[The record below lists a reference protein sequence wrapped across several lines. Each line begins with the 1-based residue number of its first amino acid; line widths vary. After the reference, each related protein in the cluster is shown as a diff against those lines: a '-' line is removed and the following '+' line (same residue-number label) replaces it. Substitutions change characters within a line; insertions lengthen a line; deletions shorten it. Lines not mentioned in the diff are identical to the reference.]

1 MKLTFLALLTFTTSV
16 FGQQGGTGPYKAWY
30 KTDPGLPNHTLYL
43 PVPEQHPSSMPVLL
57 WGNGACSANGLDF
70 QKFLTNVA
78 SQGVLV
84 IANGR
89 PNGQGSSN
97 NQWMHDALRWVRE
110 KAGKEW
116 PYERVD
122 ASRVAA
128 AGMSCGG
135 VEAYEMRNSGVVG
148 IGIFNSGLL
157 DQGNRARIMSEVKAP
172 IFYFM
177 GGQSD
182 IAYNNVSFLS
192 FLYWRLSVRMIL
204 TNSRLNKI
212 TDLFQ
217 TTLLP
222 GRVTST
228 SAMAE
233 LIKMLRVASLALR
246 LSTGSSGFS
255 DRMSAEGVTS
265 LKVAPREMDG
275 RLSQRDWT

>member
-1 MKLTFLALLTFTTSV
+1 MKLSILSTLV
-16 FGQQGGTGPYKAWY
+16 FISTGLCQSGGTGPYKAWY
-30 KTDPGLPNHTLYL
+30 KTDSGLPNHTLYL
-43 PVPEQHPSSMPVLL
+43 PVPDNHPETMPVLL

-89 PNGQGSSN
+89 PGGSGSSN
-97 NQWMHDALRWVRE
+97 NQWMHDALRWVQQN
-110 KAGKEW
+110 AGKTW

-157 DQGNRARIMSEVKAP
+157 DGNNRARIMSEVRAP

-177 GGQSD
+177 GGPSD
-182 IAYNNVSFLS
+182 IAYNNAEQDYRLLAGGIPSWKGNLNVGHGGTYQDPEGGKFGTAAVNWVKWVLRRDVS
-192 FLYWRLSVRMIL
+192 
-204 TNSRLNKI
+204 
-212 TDLFQ
+212 
-217 TTLLP
+217 
-222 GRVTST
+222 GRAFFT
-228 SAMAE
+228 
-233 LIKMLRVASLALR
+233 
-246 LSTGSSGFS
+246 
-255 DRMSAEGVTS
+255 EGG
-265 LKVAPREMDG
+265 A
-275 RLSQRDWT
+275 QRDGWSVESKSLERIN

>member
-1 MKLTFLALLTFTTSV
+1 MKLTLFAILSVATSV

-30 KTDPGLPNHTLYL
+30 KTDPGLPNHTIYL
-43 PVPEQHPSSMPVLL
+43 PVPDQHPASMPVLL

-78 SQGVLV
+78 SQGVIV

-89 PNGQGSSN
+89 PGGQGSSN
-97 NQWMHDALRWVRE
+97 NQWMHDALRWVRQN
-110 KAGKEW
+110 AGKTW

-157 DQGNRARIMSEVKAP
+157 DGNNRARIMSEVKAP

-177 GGQSD
+177 GGPSD
-182 IAYNNVSFLS
+182 IAYQNAEQD
-192 FLYWRLSVRMIL
+192 YRLV
-204 TNSRLNKI
+204 
-212 TDLFQ
+212 
-217 TTLLP
+217 P
-222 GRVTST
+222 GN
-228 SAMAE
+228 
-233 LIKMLRVASLALR
+233 VASWKGNLNVGHGGTYQDNEGGKFGWAAVNWVKWVLR
-246 LSTGSSGFS
+246 QDVSGRAFFT
-255 DRMSAEGVTS
+255 EGG
-265 LKVAPREMDG
+265 A
-275 RLSQRDWT
+275 QRDGWQVESKRLDLIR